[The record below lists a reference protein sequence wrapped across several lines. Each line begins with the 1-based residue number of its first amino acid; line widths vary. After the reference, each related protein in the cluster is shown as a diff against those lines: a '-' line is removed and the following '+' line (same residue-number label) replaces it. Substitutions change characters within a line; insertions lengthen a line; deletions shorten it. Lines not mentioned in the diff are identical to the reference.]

1 MALTCMQIINF
12 HDVELQSRERG
23 CDEDNQNQSDVLFV
37 FGRVSIISNIIMSE
51 TIGLSG
57 LHLQVLQ

>member
-23 CDEDNQNQSDVLFV
+23 RHEDQNQSDVLFV